1 MNDYCVQNDLGID
14 LASIITDFA
23 VGPSIPFIDDNS
35 ISTALKQYLTIQ
47 YPSPNQCMISKL
59 IFQTLIQQYNKNLNF
74 CQQNANA
81 KINDIIRNNWNN
93 CNNIK
98 LLKMK
103 NAVIHKSIEGT
114 EKIIVVN
121 FDDNVCSMIHYVYH
135 IIKWYNIIK

>member
-74 CQQNANA
+74 CQQNAYA
-81 KINDIIRNNWNN
+81 KI
-93 CNNIK
+93 
-98 LLKMK
+98 
-103 NAVIHKSIEGT
+103 
-114 EKIIVVN
+114 
-121 FDDNVCSMIHYVYH
+121 
-135 IIKWYNIIK
+135 